1 METLELLHVLIF
13 SDDMD
18 IQTVASAEVLPK
30 RADTEASYANNAE
43 PVTNRVVEPESGDR
57 LDKF

>member
-1 METLELLHVLIF
+1 METLELLHVFIF

-30 RADTEASYANNAE
+30 REDTDASCAKNSE

-57 LDKF
+57 WDTF